1 MVLLY
6 MRSECILYGKPRN
19 QTNDPDEALLADR
32 EPLRLK
38 FPGLSGVFLSSL
50 PAVGNF
56 RKAFSLL
63 LTLSFLCLSLLLG
76 GAAGAETGSVPVYVI
91 PVNGDVEPA
100 MAAYIERAV
109 LEAGTD
115 TEAIIV
121 LEIDTFGGRVDSAL
135 KIVETMTGIKG
146 ARTIAFVKNK
156 AISAGALIAL
166 SCNDLVMQP
175 STTIGDCAP
184 ISFSQEG
191 PQMLGEK
198 FQSPL
203 RAKFRTLARRNGYP
217 VALAES
223 MVSAHLEIYEVK
235 MADQTLYL
243 NATDLQGMTEDEQK
257 KIISKKVVVAEDE
270 LLTMDDAE
278 ALHLGFSMMTASSI
292 ADMLDQLD
300 IKDYRITRL
309 EPSWSEALARFLTS
323 IAPILMMIGMA
334 ALYAEYKA
342 PGFGL
347 PGLVGII
354 SLGLVFGNQYI
365 VGLADYTELI
375 LILLGLVLLGFE
387 VFVIPGFGIA
397 GIAGFTCIGLGMI
410 LSFQDFVLPDPNLP
424 WQSDILLGNLTK
436 VLGSFVVAFAASL
449 VFLSYFFPRLGKLV
463 KGPYLDTT
471 LAGSHA
477 DSHEAWKVK
486 VGELGTAATFLR
498 PSGKARFGE
507 RDIDVVTEGDFIEKG
522 TKVKILDIKGNR
534 VVVTEESV

>member
-1 MVLLY
+1 
-6 MRSECILYGKPRN
+6 MRSERILPGKQRSK
-19 QTNDPDEALLADR
+19 TNNSDETFFSNCAAQW
-32 EPLRLK
+32 LK
-38 FPGLSGVFLSSL
+38 SPGLSGVFL
-50 PAVGNF
+50 
-56 RKAFSLL
+56 RLL
-63 LTLSFLCLSLLLG
+63 SLTLSFLSLSLPPFSM
-76 GAAGAETGSVPVYVI
+76 AEAETDSVPVYVI

-115 TEAIIV
+115 SEAIII
-121 LEIDTFGGRVDSAL
+121 LELDTFGGRVDSAL
-135 KIVETMTGIKG
+135 RIVETMTGVKG

-175 STTIGDCAP
+175 NTTIGDCAP

-223 MVSAHLEIYEVK
+223 MVSAHLEIHEVK

-243 NATDLQGMTEDEQK
+243 NASDLQGMTEEDQK
-257 KIISKKVVVAEDE
+257 KIISQKVVVAEDE

-278 ALHLGFSMMTASSI
+278 ALYLGFSKMTSSSI
-292 ADMLDQLD
+292 PDMLDRLD
-300 IKDYRITRL
+300 IKDYSITRL
-309 EPSWSEALARFLTS
+309 EPRWSETLGRFLTS

-354 SLGLVFGNQYI
+354 CLGLVFGNQYI
-365 VGLADYTELI
+365 VGLADHTELI

-387 VFVIPGFGIA
+387 LFVIPGFGIA
-397 GIAGFTCIGLGMI
+397 GVAGFTCIGLGMI

-424 WQSDILLGNLTK
+424 WQGEILVDNLTK
-436 VLGSFVVAFAASL
+436 VLGSFIVAFAAAL
-449 VFLSYFFPRLGKLV
+449 AFLSYFFPRLSKLG

-477 DSHEAWKVK
+477 DSHEARQVK
-486 VGELGTAATFLR
+486 VGEQGTATTFLR
-498 PSGKARFGE
+498 PAGKARFGD
-507 RDIDVVTEGDFIEKG
+507 RDIDVVTEGDFIK
-522 TKVKILDIKGNR
+522 KDVRVRILAIKGNR
-534 VVVTEESV
+534 VVVAEERS